1 MTPSKFR
8 GGEGVERLRGRST
21 LSSPLSSL
29 LWGGWGEGGLG
40 WRSGRVL
47 VRGGWGGAGLLLN
60 TMLYN
65 IKSITTIHYMFRMV
79 PMVNKSL
86 DLGIGTA
93 NGKNPSAHIYQNDLP
108 S

>member
-29 LWGGWGEGGLG
+29 LWGGEGRREVWGGGEGG
-40 WRSGRVL
+40 SGRGL
-47 VRGGWGGAGLLLN
+47 VRGGWEGVGLHLN
-60 TMLYN
+60 TMMYN

-79 PMVNKSL
+79 P
-86 DLGIGTA
+86 I
-93 NGKNPSAHIYQNDLP
+93 HY
-108 S
+108 